1 MGKGNASLG
10 ANGAVSYQSVA
21 IQKNRPIKIFRF
33 LIDHRGEF
41 MR

>member
-1 MGKGNASLG
+1 MGKGNAALR
-10 ANGAVSYQSVA
+10 AKGAVTYRSFA
-21 IQKNRPIKIFRF
+21 IQKKRPVKMFRF